1 MTQTFSAVSESD
13 LSPVAE
19 QLIQL
24 SSDTP
29 IILLRGEMGTGKTTL
44 VKEMMRQCGAEE
56 SSSPTFSIVNQYDTD
71 QGIFYHFDLYRI
83 EEEEELLD
91 FGFEEYLSSGN
102 ICLIEWP
109 DLAAE
114 LISRPYLEVKL
125 NLESD
130 LSRSIKIALIKD

>member
-1 MTQTFSAVSESD
+1 
-13 LSPVAE
+13 
-19 QLIQL
+19 
-24 SSDTP
+24 
-29 IILLRGEMGTGKTTL
+29 MGTGKTTL
-44 VKEMMRQCGAEE
+44 VKEMMRQCGADE